1 MDSAELDED
10 DLDEDDDLTT
20 PIPSYHKL
28 EGALPPSIANSAPTP
43 PSASVS
49 VKKKPF
55 LQTSG
60 KVLPR
65 AVPGGASPAVASSR
79 NMLKSFLPGTRLL
92 SKAKRTLTGKGG
104 GASRGGSGFSF
115 DDGGIGLSS
124 AAQNLVA
131 GRKERQQR
139 KQAQSEIR
147 KNAVKNALYAC
158 IEDDDD
164 VVSVGFST
172 DYYGQKKKENNH
184 HHHNN
189 NLDSTAS
196 SSASLKRVQSLHSRI
211 STTKQKKSSNS
222 ATSSGNSSRPRR
234 IQSLPMGA
242 RRYQP

>member
-43 PSASVS
+43 PSASAS

-172 DYYGQKKKENNH
+172 DYYGQKKEGEQPPPPRQQPRFHRKQFRFVEACAIPSQQDQHHQTKEEQQQRNEFG
-184 HHHNN
+184 
-189 NLDSTAS
+189 
-196 SSASLKRVQSLHSRI
+196 KFI
-211 STTKQKKSSNS
+211 
-222 ATSSGNSSRPRR
+222 ATSEDPISSDG
-234 IQSLPMGA
+234 S
-242 RRYQP
+242 